1 MVKYGGIVSVPSPY
15 LLTWPGNSL
24 KVVALHIALCILP
37 EFSTHEPAYLLPS
50 LKWKYGL
57 TILILL

>member
-1 MVKYGGIVSVPSPY
+1 MAFMLDLAVPFPRAMPVKSF
-15 LLTWPGNSL
+15 
-24 KVVALHIALCILP
+24 LCILP